1 MADKIV
7 LHDKTFSLFIPE
19 DKIIDAVRAVA
30 EKINLEYAGKQPLI
44 IPVLNG
50 SFLFAADL
58 AKELSIACEF
68 SFIKAS
74 SYRGDRSTGLLE
86 ELIGLKEDIQ
96 NRHIIIIEDIVD
108 TGNTLAKLLPE
119 LQLRLP
125 ASLKIASLLFK
136 PSALQAD
143 LKVDFVGLEIPNDF
157 IVGYG
162 LDYNGLG
169 RNLRSIYKIDLE

>member
-1 MADKIV
+1 MSDKIA
-7 LHDKTFSLFIPE
+7 LHDKTFSLFIAE
-19 DKIIDAVRAVA
+19 EAILDAVKSVA
-30 EKINLEYAGKQPLI
+30 EKINLEYAGKQPLL

-58 AKELSIACEF
+58 AKYLTIDCEF

-74 SYRGDRSTGLLE
+74 SYKGERSTGVID
-86 ELIGLKEDIQ
+86 ELIGLNEEIQ
-96 NRHIIIIEDIVD
+96 NRHVIIIEDIVD
-108 TGNTLAKLLPE
+108 TGNTLARLLPE
-119 LQLRLP
+119 LQLKLP

-136 PSALQAD
+136 PSALKAD
-143 LKVDFVGLEIPNDF
+143 LVVDFCGITIPNDF

-169 RNLRSIYKIDLE
+169 RNLRNIYKIEI